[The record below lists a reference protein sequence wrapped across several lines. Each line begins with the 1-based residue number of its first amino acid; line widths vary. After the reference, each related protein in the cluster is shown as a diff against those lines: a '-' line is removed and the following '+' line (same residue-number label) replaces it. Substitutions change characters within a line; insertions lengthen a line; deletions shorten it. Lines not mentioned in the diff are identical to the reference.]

1 MAADV
6 AADGEG
12 GGIDIEAIADRHLE
26 SKPGDSSG
34 RITLRVSRERHDADL
49 ARVEFGF
56 VLLEVSQLLTAVASP
71 MAAIEEDDGRVA
83 LQVVGQLQGSP
94 ADQLDLKAREPGTNL
109 QRLHRRS

>member
-1 MAADV
+1 
-6 AADGEG
+6 
-12 GGIDIEAIADRHLE
+12 
-26 SKPGDSSG
+26 
-34 RITLRVSRERHDADL
+34 
-49 ARVEFGF
+49 
-56 VLLEVSQLLTAVASP
+56 